1 MSRSQV
7 FFTQCLSVHIQLIFK
22 VGRVLPR
29 GIKIKKDHIAP
40 YPSPIL
46 PPHPTIRPL
55 AFFLLRP
62 KPYCAAGAGH
72 HRPRRAPDPGH
83 PRAGPL
89 ARRAVGASPPCHPCA
104 AAAGAGAATAGP
116 PAEARRRSHRPPR
129 PSSQVGTSG
138 SLRRCD
144 GLFFS
149 TRAWLILLRWN
160 CLFDSHRSV

>member
-1 MSRSQV
+1 MSQV
-7 FFTQCLSVHIQLIFK
+7 FFTQCLSVHIQLVFK

-116 PAEARRRSHRPPR
+116 PARRRGSRGPATSPSPTSAASTARRSHRPPR
-129 PSSQVGTSG
+129 PSSQVVPQC
-138 SLRRCD
+138 SLLD
-144 GLFFS
+144 NTLVK
-149 TRAWLILLRWN
+149 L
-160 CLFDSHRSV
+160 HV